1 ELHKLSSQL
10 RRLYGSNRH
19 SQRPLHVFFANFSQ
33 ESSLYRICCEKNQ
46 GFANYVVDMNAKS
59 PQQLFRREE
68 LIYLSPDSPHVLTDL
83 NPEVVY
89 VIGGLVDETV
99 KKKLSLQVAV
109 QSGLLTARLPI
120 IEWLKR
126 GSKGT
131 FSTVLSVN
139 QVFDILLK
147 YHETN
152 DWTQALLTGIPQ
164 RKGFTPKSNV
174 KSSSSSSQG
183 TPPLDVEP
191 TQNSSPPKFQI
202 LLK

>member
-99 KKKLSLQVAV
+99 KKQENDANHSYANKAFDDESSEIQMIGHSAYAIYCVRFNLVSI
-109 QSGLLTARLPI
+109 LT
-120 IEWLKR
+120 LK
-126 GSKGT
+126 
-131 FSTVLSVN
+131 
-139 QVFDILLK
+139 
-147 YHETN
+147 
-152 DWTQALLTGIPQ
+152 
-164 RKGFTPKSNV
+164 
-174 KSSSSSSQG
+174 
-183 TPPLDVEP
+183 
-191 TQNSSPPKFQI
+191 
-202 LLK
+202 